1 MLIPGGY
8 GQVNLK
14 FTGASLP
21 FGAQMTW
28 GFQDVLGDDAAAE
41 ATLFA
46 NMWDAALLDSLQC
59 TTCVL
64 TSVLVKH
71 GPNATGD
78 SAEVGTSKPGLE
90 VGVGTSPQVAL
101 LIRKNTATG
110 GRQGR
115 GRMYMPGL
123 PEIHVET
130 SGTYDATQR
139 AAAQTR
145 FTDFLGDL
153 EAAGLP
159 MVLLH
164 AGPGSEPEPFNVL
177 SLTVDSRV
185 ATQRRRN
192 RP

>member
-14 FTGASLP
+14 FSGASVP

-28 GFQDVLGDDAAAE
+28 GFQDTLSDDAAAE
-41 ATLFA
+41 ATIIA
-46 NMWDAALLDSLQC
+46 NIWNAALLDNLQ
-59 TTCVL
+59 TTTIAL

-71 GPNATGD
+71 GPNSTGD
-78 SAEVGTSKPGLE
+78 SAEVGVSIPGLE
-90 VGVGTSPQVAL
+90 VGVGTSPAVAL
-101 LIRKNTATG
+101 LIKKNTATG

-130 SGTYDATQR
+130 SGAYDASQL
-139 AAAQTR
+139 AVAQTR

-153 EAAGLP
+153 DAAGLP

-164 AGPGSEPEPFNVL
+164 AGPGSEPEPYTVL
-177 SLTVDSRV
+177 GLSVDSRV